1 MDEARQ
7 TAQRLWGRFRA
18 WYAQAGRGM
27 QIGVAVGAL
36 VVICVCC
43 SVGVSALG
51 KGGAGSTPTTGLAAH
66 QTTATASKATA
77 TKPATK
83 VATATATKEPQ
94 PTATAVS
101 GVTTATLGGT
111 EKAFISAYGPYAAL
125 PNSTTEYRDHRATIQ
140 GEDTAITVALTSNDD
155 NMRVRYIKIQPGDS
169 SSTWSNAQAQTIAKT
184 FLPADAVYV
193 KDKTVADFGTEHIYS
208 SQLLAQSFPAS
219 AFTDADGNAV
229 PAGTFYLAC
238 GDQVD
243 GQGKCSLQLG
253 E

>member
-7 TAQRLWGRFRA
+7 TAQRLWGQFRA

-43 SVGVSALG
+43 SVGIGALG
-51 KGGAGSTPTTGLAAH
+51 KGGASSTPTTGIAAN

-77 TKPATK
+77 TKTAT
-83 VATATATKEPQ
+83 VTATKAPQ

-111 EKAFISAYGPYAAL
+111 EKAFIAAYGPYAAL
-125 PNSTTEYRDHRATIQ
+125 PNSTTDFRDHRATIKGQ
-140 GEDTAITVALTSNDD
+140 DTAITVTLTSNDD
-155 NMRVRYIKIQPGDS
+155 NMRVRFIKIQPGDN

-193 KDKTVADFGTEHIYS
+193 KDKTVADFGTEHLYTS
-208 SQLLAQSFPAS
+208 KLLAQSFPAS
-219 AFTDADGNAV
+219 AFMDQNGNAV

-243 GQGKCSLQLG
+243 GQGKCSMQLG